1 MKTAIVSYGSPEWVL
16 GNMACADLGRH
27 YHLPIWGTAGATDS
41 KVVDA
46 QAAIEAT
53 AQIDECPPELR

>member
-53 AQIDECPPELR
+53 AQID